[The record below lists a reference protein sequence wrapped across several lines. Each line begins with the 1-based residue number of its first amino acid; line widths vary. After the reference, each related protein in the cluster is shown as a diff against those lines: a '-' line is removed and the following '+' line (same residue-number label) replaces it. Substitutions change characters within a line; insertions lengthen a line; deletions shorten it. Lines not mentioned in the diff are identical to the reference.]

1 MSNGDANDAAPKMTQ
16 SRECAGPAKGLFNL
30 DGRAALVTGAGS
42 GIGAA
47 VAEAFAK
54 AGAAVMV
61 SDVDEAA
68 AKTVAER
75 IREAGGTAEH
85 CALDVRDAVAAAD
98 AAGRTAELAGGTL
111 HILVNNAGAIAPAM
125 FGDLTEEKFRRV
137 LDIHL
142 VGSFTCSQAVLP
154 YLPEDGTGRVINVTS
169 AAGLVGTIGQANY
182 GAAKAGI
189 IGLTK
194 SLAKEL
200 ARKSVTVN
208 ALAPLAATPM
218 TANIRENEKLSKMT
232 LARIPL
238 ARWAEPAEI
247 AGSFVFFA
255 SDAASYITGQV
266 LPVDGGTV
274 M

>member
-1 MSNGDANDAAPKMTQ
+1 MFT
-16 SRECAGPAKGLFNL
+16 L
-30 DGRAALVTGAGS
+30 DGRTALVTGAGG

-47 VAEAFAK
+47 VARAYAD

-61 SDVDEAA
+61 SDVDGSA
-68 AKTVAER
+68 AKAVAER
-75 IREAGGTAEH
+75 IRETGGTAEH
-85 CALDVRDAVAAAD
+85 CELDVRDADSATEAARRA
-98 AAGRTAELAGGTL
+98 AELAGGVL

-125 FGDLTEEKFRRV
+125 FDDMTEEKFRRII
-137 LDIHL
+137 DIHL
-142 VGSFTCSQAVLP
+142 MGSFTCSHAVLP
-154 YLPEDGTGRVINVTS
+154 YLPDDGTGRIINVTS
-169 AAGLVGTIGQANY
+169 AAGLQGTIGQANY

-200 ARKSVTVN
+200 ARRSVTVN
-208 ALAPLAATPM
+208 ALAPLAATAM
-218 TANIRENEKLSKMT
+218 TENIRGNEKLAAKT

-238 ARWAEPAEI
+238 ARWAEPEEI

-255 SDAASYITGQV
+255 SDAAAYITGQV

>member
-1 MSNGDANDAAPKMTQ
+1 MFG
-16 SRECAGPAKGLFNL
+16 L
-30 DGRAALVTGAGS
+30 DGRSALVTGAGG

-47 VAEAFAK
+47 VATAFARV
-54 AGAAVMV
+54 GAAVLV
-61 SDVDEAA
+61 TDIDAEAA
-68 AKTVAER
+68 KGTVEAIRGEGGNAES
-75 IREAGGTAEH
+75 
-85 CALDVRDAVAAAD
+85 CVLDVRDSE
-98 AAGRTAELAGGTL
+98 AAGRAAEQAAALADGTL

-125 FGDLTEEKFRRV
+125 FGKLSEEAFRRV
-137 LDIHL
+137 VDIHL
-142 VGSFTCSQAVLP
+142 VGSFVCSQAVLP
-154 YLPEDGTGRVINVTS
+154 YLPDDGKGRIINVTS

-200 ARKSVTVN
+200 ARKQITVN
-208 ALAPLAATPM
+208 ALAPLAATAM
-218 TANIRENEKLSKMT
+218 TQNIRDNEKLAAMT

-238 ARWAEPAEI
+238 GRWATPNEI

-274 M
+274 I

>member
-1 MSNGDANDAAPKMTQ
+1 MPSQQGFSLGQ
-16 SRECAGPAKGLFNL
+16 FSLQ
-30 DGRAALVTGAGS
+30 GRSALVTGAGN

-47 VAEAFAK
+47 VAAAFAV
-54 AGAAVMV
+54 AGASVV
-61 SDVDEAA
+61 VTDIDGDAA
-68 AKTVAER
+68 AKVAASIAET
-75 IREAGGTAEH
+75 GGIAESA
-85 CALDVRDAVAAAD
+85 ALDVRDAEQAAA
-98 AAGRTAELAGGTL
+98 AAVQAAALGSGVL

-125 FGDLTEEKFRRV
+125 FGKMTADQFNLV
-137 LDIHL
+137 LSVH
-142 VGSFTCSQAVLP
+142 VGGTFTCTQAALP
-154 YLPEDGTGRVINVTS
+154 HLATDGTGRVINVTS

-194 SLAKEL
+194 SMAKEF
-200 ARKSVTVN
+200 ARKQITVN
-208 ALAPLAATPM
+208 ALAPLAATKM
-218 TANIRENEKLSKMT
+218 TQNIRENEKLAALT

-238 ARWAEPAEI
+238 GRWASPEEI

-274 M
+274 I